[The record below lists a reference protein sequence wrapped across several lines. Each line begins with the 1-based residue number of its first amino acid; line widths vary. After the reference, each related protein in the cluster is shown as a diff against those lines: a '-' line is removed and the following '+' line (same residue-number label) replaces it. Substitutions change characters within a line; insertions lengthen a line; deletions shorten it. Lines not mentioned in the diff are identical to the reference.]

1 MIFHVSFGRCSADEE
16 TTCGENKW
24 EILRMGADIRIKCLG
39 CGHLIMMPRAE
50 FNKKLKKVLHSANDP
65 VNLKEEYYVPK
76 ENIAVPH
83 FE

>member
-1 MIFHVSFGRCSADEE
+1 MYHLGDVVQMKKPHA
-16 TTCGENKW
+16 CGENKW

-50 FNKKLKKVLHSANDP
+50 FNKKLKKVLHAANDP

-76 ENIAVPH
+76 ESIAVPH

>member
-1 MIFHVSFGRCSADEE
+1 MYHLGDVVQMKKPHACS
-16 TTCGENKW
+16 ENKW

-39 CGHLIMMPRAE
+39 CGHLIMMSRAE
-50 FNKKLKKVLHSANDP
+50 FNKKLKKVLQAANDP
-65 VNLKEEYYVPK
+65 VNLKEEHYVPK